1 MSVPDTSETDVNAVY
16 LSDLM
21 MNEALRIKSMET

>member
-1 MSVPDTSETDVNAVY
+1 MSVPDTSATDANAVY

-21 MNEALRIKSMET
+21 MNEALRIKSVET